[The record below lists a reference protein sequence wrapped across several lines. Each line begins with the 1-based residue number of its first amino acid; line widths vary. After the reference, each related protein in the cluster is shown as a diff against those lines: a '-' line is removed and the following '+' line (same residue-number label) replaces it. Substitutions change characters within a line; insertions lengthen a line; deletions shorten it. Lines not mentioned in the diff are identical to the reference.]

1 MIKEGV
7 LFEKLPDNKV
17 KCQVCSHR
25 CTIPDGKFGICRT
38 RHNKNGKLYTL
49 IYNTVSSEAVDP
61 IEKKP
66 LYHFM
71 PGTLSYS
78 LGSIGCNFKCQHCQN
93 WNISQATLDES
104 NFETLIISKHFNG
117 VSNTIEINPEA
128 AIKRALASGSKSISW
143 TYNEPAIWHEYTYDS
158 AVLAKKAGLKTIYV
172 TNGYITPEALRRI
185 APYLDA
191 YRVDI
196 KSFSDDF
203 YRKICG
209 ARLAPVLESTKLAK
223 ELGLHVETITLV
235 IPTMNDSPQEI
246 TQIVRWVYENL
257 GADTPMHFTRF
268 HPMYKMD
275 DLEPTPVSTLET
287 AYDIAKKAGM
297 RFVYLGNVA
306 GHMLENTYCPK
317 CNALLINRMGFKV
330 SDVKIK
336 DGKCPGCGESI
347 AIVEF

>member
-7 LFEKLPDNKV
+7 LFDRLADNKV
-17 KCQVCSHR
+17 KCNVCSHR
-25 CTIPDGKFGICRT
+25 CTIAEGKLGVCRT
-38 RHNKNGKLYTL
+38 RQNKNGKLYSL

-66 LYHFM
+66 LYHFL

-78 LGSIGCNFKCQHCQN
+78 LGTIGCNFRCMHCQN
-93 WNISQATLDES
+93 WNISQATLEES
-104 NFETLIISKHFNG
+104 YTM
-117 VSNTIEINPEA
+117 EITPED
-128 AIKRALASGSKSISW
+128 AIKRALATGCKSIAW

-191 YRVDI
+191 FRVDI

-223 ELGLHVETITLV
+223 ELGMHVETITLV
-235 IPTMNDSPQEI
+235 IPTKNDSPEEI
-246 TQIVRWVYENL
+246 TQIVRWVHDNL

-268 HPMYKMD
+268 TPMYKMN
-275 DLEPTPVSTLET
+275 DLYITPTATLEM
-287 AYDIAKKAGM
+287 AHDIAKKEGM
-297 RFVYLGNVA
+297 KFVYTGNVP
-306 GHMLENTYCPK
+306 GHKYENTYCPK
-317 CNALLINRMGFKV
+317 CNALLIDRAGFRV
-330 SDVKIK
+330 SAIKIK
-336 DGKCPGCGESI
+336 DGKCPECGE
-347 AIVEF
+347 AVPVVK

>member
-7 LFEKLPDNKV
+7 LFDSLADNKV
-17 KCQVCSHR
+17 KCNVCSHR
-25 CTIPDGKFGICRT
+25 CTIAEGKLGVCRT
-38 RHNKNGKLYTL
+38 RQNKNGKIYTL

-66 LYHFM
+66 LYHFL

-78 LGSIGCNFKCQHCQN
+78 LGTIGCNFRCMHCQN
-93 WNISQATLDES
+93 WNISQAALDES
-104 NFETLIISKHFNG
+104 FTM
-117 VSNTIEINPEA
+117 EITPEE
-128 AIKRALASGSKSISW
+128 AIKRALATGCKSIAW

-158 AVLAKKAGLKTIYV
+158 AVLAKKAGLKTVYV
-172 TNGYITPEALRRI
+172 TNGYITPEALRRM

-223 ELGLHVETITLV
+223 ELGMHVETITLI
-235 IPTMNDSPQEI
+235 IPTKNDSPQEL
-246 TQIVRWVYENL
+246 TQIVKWVHDNL
-257 GADTPMHFTRF
+257 GVDTPMHFTRF

-275 DLEPTPVSTLET
+275 DLSSTPVETLEM
-287 AYDIAKKAGM
+287 AYDIAKKEGM
-297 RFVYLGNVA
+297 RFVYTGNVP
-306 GHMLENTYCPK
+306 GHKYENTYCPK
-317 CNALLINRMGFKV
+317 CNALLIERRDFSV
-330 SDVKIK
+330 SAMRIK
-336 DGKCPGCGESI
+336 DGKCPECGERI
-347 AIVEF
+347 PIVR

>member
-17 KCQVCSHR
+17 KCQICSHR
-25 CTIPDGKFGICRT
+25 CTIADGKFGICRT
-38 RHNKNGKLYTL
+38 RQNKNGKLYTL
-49 IYNTVSSEAVDP
+49 IYNTVSSEAIDP

-78 LGSIGCNFKCQHCQN
+78 IGTIGCNFRCQHCQN
-93 WNISQATLDES
+93 WNISQVLAES
-104 NFETLIISKHFNG
+104 NFENPVISKYLNES
-117 VSNTIEINPEA
+117 SNTMEITPES

-172 TNGYITPEALRRI
+172 TNGYITEEALQHI

-191 YRVDI
+191 FRVDI

-203 YRKICG
+203 YKKICG

-223 ELGLHVETITLV
+223 ELGMHIETITLV
-235 IPTMNDSPQEI
+235 IPSKNDSPEEI
-246 TQIVRWVYENL
+246 SLLVRWVYENL
-257 GADTPMHFTRF
+257 GVDTPMHFTRF

-275 DLEPTPVSTLET
+275 HIDPTPVDTLEM
-287 AYDIAKKAGM
+287 AYDIAKKIGM
-297 RFVYLGNVA
+297 KFVYLGNVA
-306 GHMLENTYCPK
+306 GHRYENTYCPK
-317 CNALLINRMGFKV
+317 CNALLIDRMGFRV
-330 SDVKIK
+330 SGIKIK
-336 DGKCPGCGESI
+336 DGKCNECGECI
-347 AIVEF
+347 AIVEL